1 MSAARNRSRLRT
13 PLKRI
18 MGVSAALALAVTV
31 TACTGGTQPAPFES
45 PTASGRAP
53 MLPLDSAALI
63 ASFDRLAK
71 SMMVPGAAMLIR
83 TPDGEVTATYGT
95 TELGG
100 SVPVSLDDHVRVG
113 SNTKTWTATV
123 ILQLVQEGK
132 IALADP
138 VSKYRPD
145 IPNGENITIAQLLN
159 MRSGLFNYT
168 ETYQLLHDMDVDPQ
182 TVWAPEQLLAL
193 GVGLPP
199 YFEPGTGFHYSNT
212 NYVLLGLIAEE
223 LEHKPLQE
231 IFQERLF
238 TPLGLTNTSFPAIDD
253 PSIPAPYSSGYMY
266 TDNVR
271 TITTFKLPA
280 DLLAQAEAGTLLPND
295 QTDANPSWAWA
306 AGAGISTIGDLGTL
320 IEAMVAGHLLNPD
333 LQEQRLQNVV
343 PPEPG
348 SASAYGW
355 GIIRSASGFY
365 EHGGLINGYNSYSG
379 HDPANKVTV
388 VVWTN
393 LSVAAT
399 GAPPAATIAKDLI
412 DQIYG
417 VAAETTAP
425 GQGDAPQGRPRAA
438 SALWS

>member
-1 MSAARNRSRLRT
+1 MTGSRHGAVLHARLRM
-13 PLKRI
+13 PLARFV
-18 MGVSAALALAVTV
+18 GVCAALALAVTV
-31 TACTGGTQPAPFES
+31 TACTGGTEPVPFES

-53 MLPLDSAALI
+53 RLPLDSAALT
-63 ASFDRLAK
+63 ASFEQLAK
-71 SMMVPGAAMLIR
+71 DMMVPGAAMMIR

-100 SVPVSLDDHVRVG
+100 SIPVSLDDHVRVG
-113 SNTKTWTATV
+113 SNTKPWVATV

-132 IALADP
+132 IALTDP
-138 VSKYRPD
+138 VSMYRPD
-145 IPNGENITIAQLLN
+145 IPNGENITIEQLLN
-159 MRSGLFNYT
+159 MRSGLFSYT

-182 TVWAPEQLLAL
+182 SVWDPEQLLAL

-223 LEHKPLQE
+223 LEDKPLEE

-238 TPLGLTNTSFPAIDD
+238 TPLGLTDTSFPAIEDA
-253 PSIPAPYSSGYMY
+253 SIPAPYSNGYMY

-280 DLLAQAEAGTLLPND
+280 DLLAQAEAGTLLPID
-295 QTDANPSWAWA
+295 QTEANPSWAWA
-306 AGAGISTIGDLGTL
+306 AGAGISTIADLATM
-320 IEAMVAGHLLNPD
+320 IEAMVGGGLLDAD
-333 LQEQRLQNVV
+333 LQAQRLQNVI
-343 PPEPG
+343 PPEPD

-355 GIIRSASGFY
+355 GIIRSPSGFF
-365 EHGGLINGYNSYSG
+365 EHGGLINGYNSYAG

-412 DQIYG
+412 ERIYG
-417 VAAETTAP
+417 GTPATTGTGP
-425 GQGDAPQGRPRAA
+425 GDAP
-438 SALWS
+438 

>member
-1 MSAARNRSRLRT
+1 MSAARKRPRLRT

-18 MGVSAALALAVTV
+18 LGVSAVLALAVTV
-31 TACTGGTQPAPFES
+31 TACTGGTEPAPFES
-45 PTASGRAP
+45 PTAGARVP
-53 MLPLDSAALI
+53 QLPLDSAALI
-63 ASFDRLAK
+63 ASFDRLAE

-100 SVPVSLDDHVRVG
+100 SVPVSLDDHIRVG
-113 SNTKTWTATV
+113 SSTKPWTATV

-138 VSKYRPD
+138 VSNYRPD
-145 IPNGENITIAQLLN
+145 IPNGENITIEQLLN

-168 ETYQLLHDMDVDPQ
+168 ETYQLLHDTDVDPQ
-182 TVWAPEQLLAL
+182 SVWDPEQLLAM

-238 TPLGLTNTSFPAIDD
+238 TPLGLRNTSFPAIEDA
-253 PSIPAPYSSGYMY
+253 SIPAPYSNGYMY
-266 TDNVR
+266 TDNVQ

-306 AGAGISTIGDLGTL
+306 AGAGISTIGDLAAL
-320 IEAMVAGHLLNPD
+320 IEAMVGGGLLSPEM
-333 LQEQRLQNVV
+333 QEQRLENVV
-343 PPEPG
+343 PPEPD

-379 HDPANKVTV
+379 YDPANKVTV

-417 VAAETTAP
+417 VAAETPSP
-425 GQGDAPQGRPRAA
+425 GPGDAP
-438 SALWS
+438 

>member
-1 MSAARNRSRLRT
+1 MSVAGMRSRLRT

-18 MGVSAALALAVTV
+18 TGVSAALALAVMV
-31 TACTGGTQPAPFES
+31 TACTGDTQPAPLES
-45 PTASGRAP
+45 PTASARASQ
-53 MLPLDSAALI
+53 LPLDSAALI

-83 TPDGEVTATYGT
+83 SPDGEVTATHGT

-100 SVPVSLDDHVRVG
+100 SVPVSPDDHVRVG
-113 SNTKTWTATV
+113 SSTKPWTATV

-145 IPNGENITIAQLLN
+145 IPNGENITVEQLLN
-159 MRSGLFNYT
+159 MRSGLFSYT
-168 ETYQLLHDMDVDPQ
+168 ETYQLLHDMDLDPQ
-182 TVWAPEQLLAL
+182 TVWDPEELLAI

-199 YFEPGTGFHYSNT
+199 YFEPDTGFHYSNT
-212 NYVLLGLIAEE
+212 NYVLLGLIAEQ
-223 LEHKPLQE
+223 LEQKPLQE

-238 TPLGLTNTSFPAIDD
+238 SPLGLKETSFPAIDD
-253 PSIPAPYSSGYMY
+253 SSIPAPYSNGYMY

-271 TITTFKLPA
+271 TITTFQLPA
-280 DLLAQAEAGTLLPND
+280 DLLAQAEVGTLLPND

-306 AGAGISTIGDLGTL
+306 AGAGISTIGDLATL
-320 IEAMVAGHLLNPD
+320 IEAMVGGGLLNPD
-333 LQEQRLQNVV
+333 VQEQRLKNVV

-365 EHGGLINGYNSYSG
+365 EHGGLINGYNTYSG
-379 HDPANKVTV
+379 YDPVNKVTV

-393 LSVAAT
+393 LSTAAT
-399 GAPPAATIAKDLI
+399 GAPPAATIAKQLI
-412 DQIYG
+412 EHIYG
-417 VAAETTAP
+417 ATAGSTTP
-425 GQGDAPQGRPRAA
+425 GPGDAP
-438 SALWS
+438 

>member
-1 MSAARNRSRLRT
+1 MSAARKRPRLRT
-13 PLKRI
+13 PLRRI
-18 MGVSAALALAVTV
+18 MGVSAALALAVAV
-31 TACTGGTQPAPFES
+31 TGCTAVPEPIPFES
-45 PTASGRAP
+45 PTAGGRAP
-53 MLPLDSAALI
+53 QLPLDSAALI
-63 ASFDRLAK
+63 GSFDRLAK
-71 SMMVPGAAMLIR
+71 EMMVPGAAMLIR

-113 SNTKTWTATV
+113 SSTKPWTATV
-123 ILQLVQEGK
+123 ILQLVEEGK

-145 IPNGENITIAQLLN
+145 IPNGENITIEQLLN

-182 TVWAPEQLLAL
+182 TVWEPEQLLEL

-199 YFEPGTGFHYSNT
+199 YFEPDGGFHYSNT

-223 LEHKPLQE
+223 LERKPLPE
-231 IFQERLF
+231 IMQERLF
-238 TPLGLTNTSFPAIDD
+238 APLGLTSTSFPAIDD
-253 PSIPAPYSSGYMY
+253 ASIPAPYSNGYMY

-271 TITTFKLPA
+271 TITTFALPA

-295 QTDANPSWAWA
+295 QTAANPSWAWA
-306 AGAGISTIGDLGTL
+306 AGAGISTIGDLATL
-320 IEAMVAGHLLNPD
+320 IEAIVGGGLLNPD
-333 LQEQRLQNVV
+333 LQEARLQNVV

-379 HDPANKVTV
+379 YDPVNDVTV

-417 VAAETTAP
+417 VKAATTTPGPGEAP
-425 GQGDAPQGRPRAA
+425 
-438 SALWS
+438 